1 LDRSISDRA
10 KCLVL
15 SLHSLAEGLQLLMVV
30 YHVRIYQGLTLIDH
44 LVRTVRGSLP
54 RSYLTTPTSNVVVN
68 EAGVLPAHV
77 VGFLSDPRHL

>member
-1 LDRSISDRA
+1 MDGSITDRA

-15 SLHSLAEGLQLLMVV
+15 SLDSLAEGLQLLMVV
-30 YHVRIYQGLTLIDH
+30 YHVLVYQELALIDH

-54 RSYLTTPTSNVVVN
+54 RAHLTTPTRNVVVN
-68 EAGVLPAHV
+68 EAGVLAAHV